1 MNKSPH
7 ASPHVV
13 MSSHHILVYLVVE
26 EKNANIEVEIHPQ
39 KEKARGA
46 V

>member
-7 ASPHVV
+7 ESPFVV
-13 MSSHHILVYLVVE
+13 MPFHHNIVYLVIE
-26 EKNANIEVEIHPQ
+26 EKNANIEVEIHPME
-39 KEKARGA
+39 EKARGA